1 METLTPIER
10 AVLGTTADAPEN
22 LEQIYQLLN
31 SLPAAVPLSEAADAV
46 WSLVERGLLATQPPG
61 DEPLPDVPRRVWKA
75 RFEPTPQGRELI
87 NEGGPKP
94 PSGWPEGRVY
104 FGMFKGMIPEIS
116 AEEIDEARR
125 EMWGNF
131 PRDFPE

>member
-10 AVLGTTADAPEN
+10 AVLGTTADEPEN
-22 LEQIYQLLN
+22 LEQIYQHLQA
-31 SLPAAVPLSEAADAV
+31 SPAAVPLSDAV
-46 WSLVERGLLATQPPG
+46 WSLVERGRLEPRPPG
-61 DEPLPDVPRRVWKA
+61 DEPLPDVPRRVWMA

-87 NEGGPKP
+87 DEGRPKP
-94 PSGWPEGRVY
+94 PPGWPEGRVY
-104 FGMFKGMIPEIS
+104 FGIFKDLIPKIS

-125 EMWGNF
+125 GMWGNF